1 MSIWTPSGEYELSG
15 TDGAE
20 SGEELESADSP
31 QEELTPEEQ
40 AALAS
45 EFEEAKQRIS
55 ETPVDQIITTHI
67 IGLYELAVIHLQ
79 KDPPD
84 LKSAKI
90 AVNAMAGIVEGVAED
105 LQEYEEAMRSA
116 LTEIQMAF
124 VKASDS

>member
-1 MSIWTPSGEYELSG
+1 MSIWTPSGEYELSA
-15 TDGAE
+15 TDSEE
-20 SGEELESADSP
+20 SSEEPESADSP
-31 QEELTPEEQ
+31 PELTPEEQ
-40 AALAS
+40 SALAS

-84 LKSAKI
+84 LESAKI
-90 AVNAMAGIVEGVAED
+90 AVNAMSGIVEGVAED
-105 LQEYEEAMRSA
+105 LQEYEEAMRNA